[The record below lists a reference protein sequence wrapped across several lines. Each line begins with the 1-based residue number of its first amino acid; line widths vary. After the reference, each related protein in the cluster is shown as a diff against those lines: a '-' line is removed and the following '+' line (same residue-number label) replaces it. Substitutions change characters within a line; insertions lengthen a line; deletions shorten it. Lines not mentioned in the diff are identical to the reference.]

1 MYSLD
6 ILWSTGKAMEGRE
19 QSYSPCPAVCGC
31 KRGRGEDRE
40 VIFVEEDGLRTYVC
54 VLLFWMWRS
63 QVEKEICGLEW
74 WWDKFECV
82 CVCMW
87 GVMCLCL
94 MDEMCSCGLSPQ
106 ILWSNRQSI
115 STYWT
120 RGFLHFHQSCALQRK
135 RCVISVD
142 TITTLMCFKSCSC
155 LNVWNTFN

>member
-82 CVCMW
+82 CVYVRRDVSVFDGWDVLMW
-87 GVMCLCL
+87 SLTTDIMVKQTIHQHILDQRIPPLPPVMCTAKNK
-94 MDEMCSCGLSPQ
+94 M
-106 ILWSNRQSI
+106 
-115 STYWT
+115 
-120 RGFLHFHQSCALQRK
+120 CALCRHNNNFNVHQK
-135 RCVISVD
+135 
-142 TITTLMCFKSCSC
+142 LLLFKC
-155 LNVWNTFN
+155 LEYI